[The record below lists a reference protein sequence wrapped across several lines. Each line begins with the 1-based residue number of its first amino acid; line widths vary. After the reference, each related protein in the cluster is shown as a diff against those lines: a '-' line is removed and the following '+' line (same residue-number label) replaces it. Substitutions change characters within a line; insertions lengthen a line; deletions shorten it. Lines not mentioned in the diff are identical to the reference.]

1 MKYENDQIGKVIFVA
16 PTKPLVNQQIAAC
29 HSVTGLSELDTA
41 YLEGGVCPE
50 KRQILWKTKRVF
62 FSTPQTVVNDISG
75 LICDPR
81 QIVCIVLD
89 EAHRANGDCYA
100 YNVLLKQINSASDHF
115 RVIALSATPGKDPK
129 SIQQVIC
136 MLFFFYSLL
145 FYIILIGPEGY
156 KQFKDI
162 KYRNEM

>member
-89 EAHRANGDCYA
+89 D
-100 YNVLLKQINSASDHF
+100 
-115 RVIALSATPGKDPK
+115 
-129 SIQQVIC
+129 
-136 MLFFFYSLL
+136 FFSNIGAMCFVVKIFNIFHDSLH
-145 FYIILIGPEGY
+145 
-156 KQFKDI
+156 
-162 KYRNEM
+162 